1 MRTRSL
7 SAPTRPERARGL
19 APPARPRRAAAEA
32 PPRPAG
38 EGLSLDGMAERA
50 ARWGHRFEGDAPA
63 APAAR
68 ASAAAPQPIQ
78 RMFGAFHP
86 SAYGQG
92 GGGDA
97 ERRRQ
102 ARQRRIEA
110 LRARVPAPA
119 PERPLALVPYVGG
132 GALAPVP
139 HQAPAEPARIAVAP
153 EVLEAERHRF
163 HQLLRGAHSDRGG
176 TDAEFIRIHRQY
188 QERMRELQAH
198 PQPEPEAPR
207 EPLALMAPEP
217 VAPVPRPLALPPPLP
232 LAPVADRADPPPP
245 RARDE
250 IRIEPAHGADAPAHG
265 RRDGAAAPLLPPAVH
280 PPAPRGASL
289 SSSVGEMLDRWSP
302 SPAVTD
308 PNLLQIPEAVFGP
321 GGKLPSSVTA
331 SGQTQA
337 AFGGAALGGTG
348 MQLAGSIYTVGR
360 SIHTLASGEAGPRE
374 RKAAAVD
381 LGEGIVN
388 TAGSGSSVAQSGINL
403 AGSAVPHAAS
413 VAGTVLGGVSGF
425 AGTGIGSWW
434 LAKHG
439 RRAVSSGRR
448 YAALSGLESE
458 VARRGRPALS
468 VNDDEEAL
476 HVPLLSRARPL
487 PTSPQAQ
494 AFLGYARRKNRN
506 QTLRAGLGALSGGLG
521 AAAGAAGIAALF
533 GATAATPVG
542 WGLAAAGAA
551 VGLGLGAWKLGQWA
565 RRKYQTAKLG
575 GQGSWGAFKSI
586 FTRGKT
592 RLQNEAFAHGMTAEQ
607 NPFGQA
613 EHHARWLAGSVER
626 GEEGS
631 AEILRALNLDR
642 PDFHRAT
649 PEEKVS
655 RIKHRLRSSG

>member
-1 MRTRSL
+1 MEVS
-7 SAPTRPERARGL
+7 PG
-19 APPARPRRAAAEA
+19 
-32 PPRPAG
+32 PAG
-38 EGLSLDGMAERA
+38 EGLSLEGMAERA

-68 ASAAAPQPIQ
+68 AGASAAAPQPIQ

-86 SAYGQG
+86 GAYGRG
-92 GGGDA
+92 GGDGDA

-119 PERPLALVPYVGG
+119 PERPLALAPPANPGLALVPYVGG

-139 HQAPAEPARIAVAP
+139 HQAPAEPARIQVAP

-176 TDAEFIRIHRQY
+176 TDAEFIRVHREY
-188 QERMRELQAH
+188 QARMRELQAR
-198 PQPEPEAPR
+198 PQPEPEARQSEVPR
-207 EPLALMAPEP
+207 EPLALMPPEP
-217 VAPVPRPLALPPPLP
+217 IAPVPRPLALPPPLP
-232 LAPVADRADPPPP
+232 RAPVADRADPPPP

-250 IRIEPAHGADAPAHG
+250 IRIEPARGVDAPAHG

-289 SSSVGEMLDRWSP
+289 SSSLGEMLDRWAP

-348 MQLAGSIYTVGR
+348 MQLAGSVYTVGR
-360 SIHTLASGEAGPRE
+360 SLHTLASGGAGPRE

-403 AGSAVPHAAS
+403 AGSTVPHAAA
-413 VAGTVLGGVSGF
+413 VASTVLGGVSGG
-425 AGTGIGSWW
+425 AGGVIGSWW

-439 RRAVSSGRR
+439 RRAVSSFRR
-448 YAALSGLESE
+448 YRALKGLESD

-468 VNDDEEAL
+468 VNDDEEAMR
-476 HVPLLSRARPL
+476 VPLLARAAPPL
-487 PTSPQAQ
+487 HASPEAQ

-506 QTLRAGLGALSGGLG
+506 QTIRAGLGALSGGLG

-592 RLQNEAFAHGMTAEQ
+592 RLQNEALQNGMRAED

-613 EHHARWLAGSVER
+613 EHHARWLAGSAER
-626 GEEGS
+626 GEAGS

-642 PDFHRAT
+642 DEFHGAT
-649 PEEKVS
+649 TDEKVKL
-655 RIKHRLRSSG
+655 IKHRLRSSG